1 MKKLFLVCALFS
13 LFGAVECTAASAVN
27 AKDAPGLAPFPI
39 DELMISDSIKK
50 ATDQNVKKEQSGM
63 TEAERQMLKN
73 ANREAILKN
82 WKRDI
87 NASTGGVNAKYEH
100 VTGSKAVVL
109 LYKSNPEH
117 LTLEQI
123 MKKYAGIY
131 EISEQNIRVKSD
143 SLYSLLIE
151 MKQEPA
157 EDKKPAEQ
165 KPSEQKPAEQKPSEQ
180 KPAEQKPS
188 EQKPEEQKSSEQKPG
203 KMMLY
208 VFKEKDQ
215 NDYTAIYVLGKTTQ
229 QDLEYIVEDFFLE
242 LSK

>member
-157 EDKKPAEQ
+157 EDKKLAEQ

-180 KPAEQKPS
+180 IT
-188 EQKPEEQKSSEQKPG
+188 G

>member
-27 AKDAPGLAPFPI
+27 SKDAPGLAPFPI

-63 TEAERQMLKN
+63 TEAEQQMLKN

-157 EDKKPAEQ
+157 EDKKLAEQ

-180 KPAEQKPS
+180 KT
-188 EQKPEEQKSSEQKPG
+188 G

-242 LSK
+242 LSIKRRRG

>member
-1 MKKLFLVCALFS
+1 
-13 LFGAVECTAASAVN
+13 
-27 AKDAPGLAPFPI
+27 
-39 DELMISDSIKK
+39 
-50 ATDQNVKKEQSGM
+50 M

-165 KPSEQKPAEQKPSEQ
+165 KPSEQKP
-180 KPAEQKPS
+180 
-188 EQKPEEQKSSEQKPG
+188 EEQKSSEQKPG

>member
-1 MKKLFLVCALFS
+1 MFMKKLFLVCALFS

-50 ATDQNVKKEQSGM
+50 ATDQNVKKEQQSGM

-165 KPSEQKPAEQKPSEQ
+165 KPSEQKP
-180 KPAEQKPS
+180 
-188 EQKPEEQKSSEQKPG
+188 EEQKSSEQKPG

>member
-1 MKKLFLVCALFS
+1 
-13 LFGAVECTAASAVN
+13 
-27 AKDAPGLAPFPI
+27 
-39 DELMISDSIKK
+39 
-50 ATDQNVKKEQSGM
+50 M

-180 KPAEQKPS
+180 KT
-188 EQKPEEQKSSEQKPG
+188 G

>member
-1 MKKLFLVCALFS
+1 
-13 LFGAVECTAASAVN
+13 
-27 AKDAPGLAPFPI
+27 
-39 DELMISDSIKK
+39 
-50 ATDQNVKKEQSGM
+50 
-63 TEAERQMLKN
+63 
-73 ANREAILKN
+73 
-82 WKRDI
+82 
-87 NASTGGVNAKYEH
+87 
-100 VTGSKAVVL
+100 
-109 LYKSNPEH
+109 
-117 LTLEQI
+117 

-157 EDKKPAEQ
+157 EDKKLAEQ

-180 KPAEQKPS
+180 KT
-188 EQKPEEQKSSEQKPG
+188 G

>member
-50 ATDQNVKKEQSGM
+50 ATDQNVKKEQQSGM

-165 KPSEQKPAEQKPSEQ
+165 KPSEQKP
-180 KPAEQKPS
+180 
-188 EQKPEEQKSSEQKPG
+188 EEQKSSEQKPG